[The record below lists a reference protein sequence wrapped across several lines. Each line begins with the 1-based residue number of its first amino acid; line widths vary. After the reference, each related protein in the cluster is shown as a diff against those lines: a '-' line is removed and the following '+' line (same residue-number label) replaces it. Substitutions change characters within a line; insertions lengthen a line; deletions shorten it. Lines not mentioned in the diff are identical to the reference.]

1 VGEDQNKYPGI
12 YRAKVLG
19 TDALETDKL
28 GRIKAEVYP
37 FMLGTVTALAAGV
50 GDGIVTATL
59 PWAIPAPSLF
69 SGSGDGTGCFAVP
82 DVGSYVW
89 VFFEN
94 GDVHQPVYF
103 AEAPNKLK
111 GLPTERLVGYPD
123 VKVLKTASGISV
135 TINQLS
141 GSEDIKITHPAGTS
155 IQMDV
160 AGNLTIVAGAATSIT
175 SAGTVGIT
183 AGGAITVTGA
193 TINLNP

>member
-12 YRAKVLG
+12 YRARVLG

-50 GDGIVTATL
+50 GDGIATATL

-111 GLPTERLVGYPD
+111 GLPTERLVGYPGT
-123 VKVLKTASGISV
+123 KVYKTS
-135 TINQLS
+135 
-141 GSEDIKITHPAGTS
+141 
-155 IQMDV
+155 
-160 AGNLTIVAGAATSIT
+160 
-175 SAGTVGIT
+175 
-183 AGGAITVTGA
+183 TGA
-193 TINLNP
+193 TIVVDSTGNISVTSPGNVTVTAVGNIVATAGGDISVTATGAVNITATGDVTVSGANINLNP